1 MNFYNYFLMLCNE
14 KGVKPSRAGEDI
26 DISKTAVNG
35 WKNGRI
41 PTDSN
46 LQLLADYFG
55 VTIEQFWSCD
65 DVGRNRSKEK
75 SQTTTFNDDLAEEMQ
90 ILRDSPKSRSV
101 LRSTKGMTE
110 EQLDAV
116 ETLIKQLRRS

>member
-1 MNFYNYFLMLCNE
+1 MNFYNYFIKLCNE

-35 WKNGRI
+35 WKKGRI

-55 VTIEQFWSCD
+55 VTIEDFWSCD
-65 DVGRNRSKEK
+65 DVARNRNKEK
-75 SQTTTFNDDLAEEMQ
+75 SQTTTVNDDLAEELQ
-90 ILRDSPKSRSV
+90 ILRDSPKSRAV
-101 LRSTKGMTE
+101 LKSTKGLTE

-116 ETLIKQLRRS
+116 EALIHQLRRS